1 MHELEQAWLE
11 SLELEGSQST
21 SSKRLNHSAQT
32 LVFEHLFVVNKELPK
47 IGKIPTEE
55 EENNRDNPHPTDKT
69 GFVFHNRY
77 DIDRKMKE
85 FKNQDEKY
93 HHK

>member
-11 SLELEGSQST
+11 SLELEGHRSSS
-21 SSKRLNHSAQT
+21 SSKRLNHTAQS

-47 IGKIPTEE
+47 IGKIPTEN
-55 EENNRDNPHPTDKT
+55 EENRPNPHPTDKT

-77 DIDRKMKE
+77 DIDRKMKQ
-85 FKNQDEKY
+85 FKDQDEKY
-93 HHK
+93 HNK